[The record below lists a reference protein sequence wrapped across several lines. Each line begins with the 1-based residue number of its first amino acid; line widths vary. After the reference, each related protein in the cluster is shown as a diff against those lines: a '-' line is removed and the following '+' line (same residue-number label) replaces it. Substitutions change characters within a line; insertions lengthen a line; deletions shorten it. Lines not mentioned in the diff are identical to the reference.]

1 MPVHLFGQ
9 MADMDAIAD
18 IAGRHGIPVIEDAAQ
33 AIGAESH
40 GRRAGSI
47 GSMGCFSFFPSKN
60 LGGFGDGGMV
70 TTDREELAQ
79 RLRHLRVHGAKN
91 KYFNEVV
98 GGNFRLDALQAAVL
112 RVKLKHLDRWT
123 EGRQRN
129 AQIYCRLFEGA
140 GSVVAPVEPPNSRHI
155 YNQFVLRCANRDGL
169 LAHLKNEGIGAEVY
183 YPVPLHM
190 QTCFAELGYRKGDF
204 PVSEQA
210 AAECLA
216 IPVYPELTEGM
227 LKQVADTILEF
238 Y

>member
-1 MPVHLFGQ
+1 
-9 MADMDAIAD
+9 
-18 IAGRHGIPVIEDAAQ
+18 
-33 AIGAESH
+33 
-40 GRRAGSI
+40 
-47 GSMGCFSFFPSKN
+47 
-60 LGGFGDGGMV
+60 MV